1 MTETLE
7 SWVER
12 LGSWTLPSRAA
23 LLSGTLA
30 LYYVLV
36 APLAWWLQGGMG
48 LIAASLATVICLVAC
63 WLALIVTELMAPS
76 EQPAAALLVGMS
88 IRMSLPLLTCLLVTL
103 RKPQLTEAGFAWYL
117 IGAFLIGLLLET
129 MLSIGQLKT
138 PSSKQIE
145 THELG
150 RS

>member
-7 SWVER
+7 SWVTR

-30 LYYVLV
+30 LFYALA
-36 APLAWWLQGGMG
+36 APLAWRLHGGMG
-48 LIAASLATVICLVAC
+48 LIAAGLATVICLAAC
-63 WLALIVTELMAPS
+63 WLALVVTELMADNA
-76 EQPAAALLVGMS
+76 QPAVPLLVGMM
-88 IRMSLPLLTCLLVTL
+88 IRMSLPLIACLLVTQ
-103 RKPQLTEAGFAWYL
+103 RQPQLTDAGFAWYL

-129 MLSIGQLKT
+129 VLAVGQLKALDG
-138 PSSKQIE
+138 KQIE

-150 RS
+150 